1 MSTPRLPDEERL
13 FTWRNRWFAV
23 SVGLT
28 LLVAA
33 VSIVIGFVW
42 LPSAKQDPQFSGL
55 WNAICS
61 AAGVPRQWGTAD
73 ESAPVAATAKTT
85 TVVLTP
91 DTFAGANALS
101 IGRGATLS
109 LRCTMC
115 HGPQGLS
122 YANSP
127 NLAGQFEAVVY
138 KQLRDFQS
146 GARVNAVMSPMAQN
160 LSDQDM
166 KDLAAYYASLPRLRT
181 GHGEAPP
188 MPEIVASGAPMR
200 NIAPCASCHGPAD
213 NKPGAPWL
221 EGEPE
226 AYIRAQLLAFASG
239 DRRNDTSE
247 QMRNVAR
254 QMTPDEID
262 AAARFYSAPLVSRQ

>member
-1 MSTPRLPDEERL
+1 MSTQPPAGEERL
-13 FTWRNRWFAV
+13 FSLRNRWFTV
-23 SVGLT
+23 SVGAVIA
-28 LLVAA
+28 VAV

-42 LPSAKQDPQFSGL
+42 LPSVKQDAQFSGL

-61 AAGVPRQWGTAD
+61 AAGVPRQWGGT
-73 ESAPVAATAKTT
+73 ETPVTSRHKTT

-91 DTFAGANALS
+91 QTFAGTNSLS

-127 NLAGQFEAVVY
+127 NLAGQYEDVVY
-138 KQLRDFQS
+138 KELRDFQS
-146 GARVNAVMSPMAQN
+146 GARVNPVMSPMAQN

-166 KDLAAYYASLPRLRT
+166 KDLAAYYASLPRPRV
-181 GHGEAPP
+181 GVSAPP

-200 NIAPCASCHGPAD
+200 NIAPCAACHGSA
-213 NKPGAPWL
+213 NGKPGAPWL
-221 EGEPE
+221 EGEPR
-226 AYIRAQLLAFASG
+226 AYIRAQLLAFAHG
-239 DRRNDTSE
+239 ERRNDTSE

-262 AAARFYSAPLVSRQ
+262 AAAQFYSAAPVPQRQ

>member
-1 MSTPRLPDEERL
+1 MSTPQSPGEERL
-13 FTWRNRWFAV
+13 FSLRNRWFTV

-28 LLVAA
+28 LGVAV
-33 VSIVIGFVW
+33 VSILIGFVW
-42 LPSAKQDPQFSGL
+42 LPSVKQDPQFSGL

-61 AAGVPRQWGTAD
+61 AAGVPRQWGVT
-73 ESAPVAATAKTT
+73 ETPVTGPVKTS

-91 DTFAGANALS
+91 DTFAATGSLS

-127 NLAGQFEAVVY
+127 NLAGQYESVVY

-146 GARVNAVMSPMAQN
+146 GARVNPVMSPMAQN

-166 KDLAAYYASLPRLRT
+166 KDLAAYYASLPRMSVGRP
-181 GHGEAPP
+181 GGPP
-188 MPEIVASGAPMR
+188 MPEIVGSGAPMR
-200 NIAPCASCHGPAD
+200 NIPPCAACHGPGN

-226 AYIRAQLLAFASG
+226 VYIRAQLLAFVHG
-239 DRRNDTSE
+239 DRHNDTSE

-254 QMTPDEID
+254 QMTPAEID
-262 AAARFYSAPLVSRQ
+262 AAARFYAASPVPPRP

>member
-1 MSTPRLPDEERL
+1 MSTPRPPEARL
-13 FTWRNRWFAV
+13 FSLRNPWFTV

-28 LLVAA
+28 LAIAV
-33 VSIVIGFVW
+33 VSILIGFVW
-42 LPSAKQDPQFSGL
+42 LPSAQKDPQFTGL

-61 AAGVPRQWGTAD
+61 AAGVPQKWLVEQPVVSSVKTSTA
-73 ESAPVAATAKTT
+73 
-85 TVVLTP
+85 VLTP
-91 DTFAGANALS
+91 QTFAGTDALS

-122 YANSP
+122 FANSP
-127 NLAGQFEAVVY
+127 NLAGQYESVVY
-138 KQLRDFQS
+138 KQLKDFQS
-146 GARVNAVMSPMAQN
+146 GARVNAVMSPMAAN

-166 KDLAAYYASLPRLRT
+166 KDLAAYYASLPRMNTST
-181 GHGEAPP
+181 GTAAALP
-188 MPEIVASGAPMR
+188 MPAIVATGSPMR

-221 EGEPE
+221 EGEPLV
-226 AYIRAQLLAFASG
+226 YIRAQLLAFAAG
-239 DRRNDTSE
+239 DRHNDTSE

-254 QMTPDEID
+254 QMTRDEIE
-262 AAARFYSAPLVSRQ
+262 AAARFYAGQQP

>member
-1 MSTPRLPDEERL
+1 LS
-13 FTWRNRWFAV
+13 NRWFTV

-28 LLVAA
+28 VGA
-33 VSIVIGFVW
+33 VVISVLIGFVW
-42 LPSAKQDPQFSGL
+42 LPSVKEDPQFSGI

-61 AAGVPRQWGTAD
+61 AAGVPRQWGIS
-73 ESAPVAATAKTT
+73 EVPVIAPATEKTS

-91 DTFAGANALS
+91 DTFASTTSLS

-127 NLAGQFEAVVY
+127 NLAGQYESVIY
-138 KQLRDFQS
+138 KELRDFQS
-146 GARVNAVMSPMAQN
+146 GARVNPVMSPMAQN

-166 KDLAAYYASLPRLRT
+166 KDLAAYYASLPRLSIGRA
-181 GHGEAPP
+181 GAPP

-200 NIAPCASCHGPAD
+200 NIAPCAACHGPGN

-226 AYIRAQLLAFASG
+226 AYIRAQLLAFVHG
-239 DRRNDTSE
+239 DRHNDISE

-262 AAARFYSAPLVSRQ
+262 AAARFYSASPAPAMPRP

>member
-1 MSTPRLPDEERL
+1 MSTQPGPQERL
-13 FTWRNRWFAV
+13 FSLRNVWFRV
-23 SVGLT
+23 TVGLA
-28 LLVAA
+28 LGIAI
-33 VSIVIGFVW
+33 VSMVIGFVW
-42 LPSAKQDPQFSGL
+42 LPSVKTDPQFAGI

-61 AAGVPRQWGTAD
+61 AAGVPRQWGI
-73 ESAPVAATAKTT
+73 APPVVSEVKTS

-91 DTFAGANALS
+91 ETFAKINALS
-101 IGRGATLS
+101 IGRGATLAH
-109 LRCTMC
+109 RCSMC

-127 NLAGQFEAVVY
+127 NLAGQFETVIY

-146 GARVNAVMSPMAQN
+146 GARVNPVMSPMAMN

-166 KDLAAYYASLPRLRT
+166 LDLAAYYASLPL
-181 GHGEAPP
+181 PP
-188 MPEIVASGAPMR
+188 TARGKGPAVPEIVASGAPMR

-213 NKPGAPWL
+213 HKPGAPRL

-226 AYIRAQLLAFASG
+226 VYIRAQLLAFVTG
-239 DRRNDTSE
+239 ERHNDTSE

-254 QMTPDEID
+254 QMTPQEIND
-262 AAARFYSAPLVSRQ
+262 AARFYSALRVAHR

>member
-1 MSTPRLPDEERL
+1 MSTPQPPSEERL
-13 FTWRNRWFAV
+13 FSLRNRWFV
-23 SVGLT
+23 WSVGLT
-28 LLVAA
+28 IGVAV
-33 VSIVIGFVW
+33 VSILIGFVW
-42 LPSAKQDPQFSGL
+42 LPSVKQDPQFRGL

-61 AAGVPRQWGTAD
+61 AAGVPRQWGVT
-73 ESAPVAATAKTT
+73 EAPVASTQKTS

-91 DTFAGANALS
+91 DTFAATSSLS

-109 LRCTMC
+109 LRCAMC

-122 YANSP
+122 YADSP
-127 NLAGQFEAVVY
+127 NLAGQFESVIY
-138 KQLRDFQS
+138 KELRDFQS
-146 GARVNAVMSPMAQN
+146 GARVNPVMSPMAKN

-166 KDLAAYYASLPRLRT
+166 LDLAAYYASLPRLRI
-181 GHGEAPP
+181 GRPGGPP

-200 NIAPCASCHGPAD
+200 NIPPCAACHGPA
-213 NKPGAPWL
+213 NAKPGAPWL

-226 AYIRAQLLAFASG
+226 VYIRAQLLAFVSG
-239 DRRNDTSE
+239 ERHNDTSE

-262 AAARFYSAPLVSRQ
+262 AAARFYAASPPPRRP